1 MYRCYL
7 ICNGRIAWGEYL
19 DCITCDEARA
29 AARALL
35 MSHPQSNSFTGTEV
49 WKGATLVHRDE
60 CDDETGEPHQI
71 ASPFETAEATMY
83 PTWRPTTARPI
94 GMSVMMAHA

>member
-1 MYRCYL
+1 M
-7 ICNGRIAWGEYL
+7 
-19 DCITCDEARA
+19 
-29 AARALL
+29 
-35 MSHPQSNSFTGTEV
+35 